1 MGKNQKYSIDLKL
14 QVVGKYKQG
23 ICGYK
28 KLAREFNLSKN
39 SRDCVGVAHSKNR
52 V

>member
-1 MGKNQKYSIDLKL
+1 MGNNQKYTIDLKL

-28 KLAREFNLSKN
+28 KLAREFNLS
-39 SRDCVGVAHSKNR
+39 RDTVRA
-52 V
+52 